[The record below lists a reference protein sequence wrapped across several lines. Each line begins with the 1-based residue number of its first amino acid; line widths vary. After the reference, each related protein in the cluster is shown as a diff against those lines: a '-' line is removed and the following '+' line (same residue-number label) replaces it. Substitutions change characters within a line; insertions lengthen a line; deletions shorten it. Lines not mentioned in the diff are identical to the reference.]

1 MPPDEVLGLDSR
13 DGRGHEAEDRAIARR
28 SGKGLDLDMRGGRLG
43 AALAGA
49 VARQR
54 EAVHDCPDCITV

>member
-1 MPPDEVLGLDSR
+1 
-13 DGRGHEAEDRAIARR
+13 
-28 SGKGLDLDMRGGRLG
+28 MRGGRLG